1 LARPRRLGF
10 PFDDPDARV
19 TNLGRNALWYGL
31 RALGLG
37 EGDEILMPAYHCG
50 SEVGPLV
57 ELGIVP
63 RFWQGDARFEPDPA
77 ELEPLLGPR
86 TRGLYLIHH
95 LGLAYDAPR
104 WRSWCDERGLLLF
117 EDSAPGWP
125 AALAGRPLGSWGD
138 LALFSPWKTFGLPDC
153 GVVLCEPP
161 AEVPPPRSEVPARD
175 LAKAFM
181 RWPLQRLTVG
191 ADRQRRGYE
200 PAPPL
205 PPSIDFGLHHPELGV
220 SKASLALLRRQVGRG
235 ASARRAANWDW
246 LLERL
251 GERTPAAFRR
261 PAAEGCPFGFPFEAG
276 DKRGFLAHLAARGIA
291 GLDYWAASHVALP
304 VGAFPEVDRM
314 RREVA
319 VLPVHQH
326 LRRRDLERVAN
337 AALAWHGAGA

>member
-1 LARPRRLGF
+1 
-10 PFDDPDARV
+10 
-19 TNLGRNALWYGL
+19 
-31 RALGLG
+31 
-37 EGDEILMPAYHCG
+37 MPAYHCG

-63 RFWQGDARFEPDPA
+63 RFWQGDGSFEPDPA
-77 ELEPLLGPR
+77 KLESLLGPR

-95 LGLAYDAPR
+95 MGLAYDAPR
-104 WRSWCDERGLLLF
+104 WRRWCDERDLLLF

-125 AALAGRPLGSWGD
+125 AALAGKPLGSWGD

-153 GVVLCEPP
+153 GVVVCAPP
-161 AEVPPPRSEVPARD
+161 AEVPAPRAEVPARE

-181 RWPLQRLTVG
+181 RWPLQRSTLG
-191 ADRQRRGYE
+191 AELQRHGYK
-200 PAPPL
+200 PADPL
-205 PPSIDFGLHHPELGV
+205 PPSIEFGLHHPELGV
-220 SKASLALLRRQVGRG
+220 SKASLGLLRRQVDRG
-235 ASARRAANWDW
+235 ASERRAANWDW

-251 GERTPAAFRR
+251 GERMPIAFRR
-261 PAAEGCPFGFPFEAG
+261 RADEGCPFGFPFEAG
-276 DKRGFLAHLAARGIA
+276 DKRGFLAHLATHGIA
-291 GLDYWAASHVALP
+291 GLDYWAASHVALA

-337 AALAWHGAGA
+337 AALTWHGTAS